1 MARMQEYRSA
11 TNRQQYDVAP
21 DDRQFVMIRAIG
33 AAVPNRLVYV
43 ENFFE
48 ELQARGG
55 ELSDTQRNRG
65 QNRGI
70 WWC

>member
-21 DDRQFVMIRAIG
+21 DDRRFVMIRAIG

-48 ELQARGG
+48 ELKAKVG
-55 ELSDTQRNRG
+55 N
-65 QNRGI
+65 
-70 WWC
+70 